1 MKITKINPRELKVGD
16 ILEDFAEGLGTVVFI
31 DKTAYPLGV
40 QFKNHTQPLRYTIEG
55 HLQIGDV
62 RPLLYKSIE

>member
-1 MKITKINPRELKVGD
+1 MKLTKINPQEIKVGD
-16 ILEDFAEGLGTVVFI
+16 ILEDFAEGKGTVIFI

-40 QFKNHTQPLRYTIEG
+40 QFENHSHPLRYTIEG